1 MTSKDRPRVV
11 AFPRSAR
18 APRDPAPPSEAVG
31 PESAAKKDAVAT
43 SALLVQ
49 AMETLQREIDR
60 LISTLGLSWP
70 NVAERTRIEKDL
82 RELRETLEKTRLR
95 SLKLAETET
104 PEC

>member
-1 MTSKDRPRVV
+1 
-11 AFPRSAR
+11 
-18 APRDPAPPSEAVG
+18 
-31 PESAAKKDAVAT
+31 
-43 SALLVQ
+43 
-49 AMETLQREIDR
+49 METLQREIDL
-60 LISTLGLSWP
+60 LISTLSLSWP